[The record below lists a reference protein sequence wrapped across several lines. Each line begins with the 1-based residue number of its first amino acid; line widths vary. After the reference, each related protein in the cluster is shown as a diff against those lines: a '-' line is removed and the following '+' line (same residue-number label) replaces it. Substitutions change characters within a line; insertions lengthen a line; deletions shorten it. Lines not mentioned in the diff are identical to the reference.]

1 MCDFVTKLYAIP
13 NTTAA
18 TKNSKPGATTSL
30 LPALLPPPVALA
42 LALAL
47 ADEAAE
53 LALEEAAELA
63 ELAAELAELTA
74 ELILELALETTL
86 DIDEEML
93 ETDAK
98 GPPGFVVNPVEEATS
113 VDIGDPEM
121 RVPPGAEEPVMV
133 ETLPVDDGVAVASG
147 SGRGRV
153 RVMVPVEV
161 ADGVVVVVVA
171 DGVVSF
177 GTVSIVTDE
186 ESVSIVAAAEARTR
200 SRRKILKDSIVT
212 VTGGLI

>member
-1 MCDFVTKLYAIP
+1 MFDFVIKLYAIL

-47 ADEAAE
+47 ALPDEAAE
-53 LALEEAAELA
+53 LALEE
-63 ELAAELAELTA
+63 AAELAELTA

-86 DIDEEML
+86 DIDEEIL

-113 VDIGDPEM
+113 VDIGDPET
-121 RVPPGAEEPVMV
+121 RVPLGAEEVVMV

-153 RVMVPVEV
+153 RVMEPVDV
-161 ADGVVVVVVA
+161 ADE
-171 DGVVSF
+171 VVSF
-177 GTVSIVTDE
+177 GTVSIVTDD
-186 ESVSIVAAAEARTR
+186 ESVSIVAAAKAKTR
-200 SRRKILKDSIVT
+200 SRRKLLKDSIVT
-212 VTGGLI
+212 VTGELI